1 MTRTIESVAAGLAAA
16 TTLFFLLIGLEVSA
30 GMLALVLVCVG
41 TVALSMLAAALAHEA
56 TSALRRKPASRRDAA
71 DRWPP
76 PPESPPPVRR
86 RAFALSGEFSEPP
99 CRTY

>member
-16 TTLFFLLIGLEVSA
+16 TTLFFLLLGLEVSGGLAAA

-56 TSALRRKPASRRDAA
+56 ASALRRKPASRRDAA
-71 DRWPP
+71 DR
-76 PPESPPPVRR
+76 
-86 RAFALSGEFSEPP
+86 
-99 CRTY
+99 